1 MPVEDRGEASS
12 LGPQRDRGSTVLDAV
27 SPRATAE
34 WSTRSGFV
42 LATIGSAVGIGSIWK
57 FPYEVGANGGGAFVL
72 VYVGG
77 LALVV
82 VPMMLAEFA
91 IGRRGRADAAT
102 SIEIVAKSESV
113 SPRWRMVG
121 VLGAVTAFLILSFY
135 AVIGGWAVFYAL
147 DTLVHGLPQSTAAVT
162 AQFDGLLGSPVRM
175 AAFNALFLGAVAV
188 VVHRGVQR
196 GIEATMKVL
205 MPLLAVLLAALAAYS
220 MSTGEADEAVR
231 FLFVPDW
238 GGLSGRGVL
247 DALGLGFFSI
257 GVGLGIMIT
266 YAAYSPPTV
275 GLKAAAVAS
284 VAGDTAV
291 SLLAGLAIFPVVFA
305 NDVNPASGP
314 GLAFVS
320 LPLAFDAM
328 PGGRWA
334 ATAFFIMLAIAA
346 LGSAIS
352 MLEAVVA
359 VLDRRFGWPRARG
372 TLVVTMACFAAGLA
386 TVLSFNHWAGFHPL
400 GFLDRYAGATVF
412 DVLDDLTS
420 QVLLPLGGV
429 ALAVFVGWVLPAR
442 FLADE
447 LHLGGAPLTGLRL
460 TLRYLAPTLVV
471 AAATASLLST

>member
-1 MPVEDRGEASS
+1 MPDVAAPSPAS
-12 LGPQRDRGSTVLDAV
+12 G
-27 SPRATAE
+27 AE
-34 WSTRSGFV
+34 WKSRSGFV

-72 VYVGG
+72 VYVAG

-102 SIEIVAKSESV
+102 SIEVTARSEGASA
-113 SPRWRMVG
+113 RWALVG
-121 VLGAVTAFLILSFY
+121 VLGALTAFLILSFY

-147 DTLVHGLPQSTAAVT
+147 TTLTDGLPQGTAAVT
-162 AQFDGLLGSPVRM
+162 DRFEDLLASAPTMTSFQAV
-175 AAFNALFLGAVAV
+175 FLTAVAV
-188 VVHRGVQR
+188 VVVRGVQR
-196 GIEATMKVL
+196 GIETTMKVL
-205 MPLLAVLLAALAAYS
+205 MPVLAVLLVALAGYS
-220 MSTGEADEAVR
+220 MSTGDASQALR
-231 FLFVPDW
+231 FLLVPDF
-238 GGLSGRGVL
+238 GSLSGRGIL

-257 GVGLGIMIT
+257 GVGLGILLT
-266 YAAYSPPTV
+266 YAAYSPVAV
-275 GLKAAAVAS
+275 GLKGAAVAS

-305 NDVNPASGP
+305 NDLDPASGP

-334 ATAFFIMLAIAA
+334 ATLFFAMLAIAA

-359 VLDRRFGWPRARG
+359 LLDRRLGWSRRRG
-372 TLVVTMACFAAGLA
+372 AAVAAMACYVTGLA
-386 TVLSFNHWAGFHPL
+386 TVFSFNHWADVHPL
-400 GFLDRYAGATVF
+400 RQMSRYADATVY
-412 DVLDDLTS
+412 DLLDDATS

-429 ALAVFVGWVLPAR
+429 ALAVFVAWAIPPRLLGR
-442 FLADE
+442 E
-447 LHLGGAPLTGLRL
+447 LHLRGLPLTGLWL
-460 TLRYLAPTLVV
+460 TLRFVAPALVLT
-471 AAATASLLST
+471 AAAVSLF